1 MTVTRSLLFVLIALV
16 CFLVAL
22 LTSVG
27 VVASNAEAWA
37 FGGAAIYML
46 AQVP

>member
-1 MTVTRSLLFVLIALV
+1 MTVNRSLLFVLIALA

-22 LTSVG
+22 LCSLG

-37 FGGAAIYML
+37 FGGAASYML